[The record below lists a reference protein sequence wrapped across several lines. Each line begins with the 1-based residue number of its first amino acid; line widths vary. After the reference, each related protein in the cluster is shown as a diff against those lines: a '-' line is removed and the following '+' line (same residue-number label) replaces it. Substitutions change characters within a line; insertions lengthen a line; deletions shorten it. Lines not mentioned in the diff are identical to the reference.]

1 MIRRN
6 LASFVLVFF
15 ASSMFAQNINDAG
28 LWNAFSFSADIKSL
42 TPWKDPK
49 IFKGSK
55 VYINPEVRFDENL
68 SRLRNF
74 FTDIGAEKK
83 WSKFF
88 STSVEYRIGGR
99 REEDWYNLRR
109 RWSYGAQM
117 SFPFHDFKFSATTRC
132 QVARSS
138 SSDIDL
144 TSTWRQKFGVE
155 YSKWDDFSIQMSHE
169 LFFLPITLA
178 NTNWRSQFVLKYKLD
193 KSNALSVGYL
203 IQRNLTNAD
212 MDFVILTGYKWEFN
226 KKKEKSTPAVQ

>member
-1 MIRRN
+1 
-6 LASFVLVFF
+6 
-15 ASSMFAQNINDAG
+15 
-28 LWNAFSFSADIKSL
+28 
-42 TPWKDPK
+42 
-49 IFKGSK
+49 
-55 VYINPEVRFDENL
+55 
-68 SRLRNF
+68 
-74 FTDIGAEKK
+74 
-83 WSKFF
+83 
-88 STSVEYRIGGR
+88 
-99 REEDWYNLRR
+99 
-109 RWSYGAQM
+109 M
-117 SFPFHDFKFSATTRC
+117 SFPFYDFKFSATTRC

-155 YSKWDDFSIQMSHE
+155 YTKWDDFSIQMSHE

-203 IQRNLTNAD
+203 VQRDLTNAD

>member
-1 MIRRN
+1 MIRRKAA
-6 LASFVLVFF
+6 LVLFIIVHSFV
-15 ASSMFAQNINDAG
+15 SGQNMNDAG
-28 LWNAFSFSADIKSL
+28 IWNAFSVSSDVSDL

-49 IFKGSK
+49 ILKDLRIYF
-55 VYINPEVRFDENL
+55 NPEIRIDENF
-68 SRLRNF
+68 SRLNNF
-74 FTDIGAEKK
+74 FADLGTEKK
-83 WSKFF
+83 WSKFL

-109 RWSYGAQM
+109 RWSYGAQL

-132 QVARSS
+132 QIARSA

-144 TSTWRQKFGVE
+144 TSTWRQKFGIE
-155 YSKWDDFSIQMSHE
+155 YSKWDNFSIQMSHE
-169 LFFLPITLA
+169 LFFLPITLE

-193 KSNALSVGYL
+193 KSKALSIGYL
-203 IQRNLTNAD
+203 VQRDLTNAD

>member
-1 MIRRN
+1 MRRRK
-6 LASFVLVFF
+6 AALVFF
-15 ASSMFAQNINDAG
+15 MLVHSFVSAQNVNDAAM
-28 LWNAFSFSADIKSL
+28 WNAFSISSDLKDL

-49 IFKGSK
+49 IFKDLK
-55 VYINPEVRFDENL
+55 VSINPEVRFDENL

-74 FTDIGAEKK
+74 FSDIGAEKK
-83 WSKFF
+83 WSKFI

-109 RWSYGAQM
+109 RWSYGAQI
-117 SFPFHDFKFSATTRC
+117 SYPFHDFKFSATTRC

-155 YSKWDDFSIQMSHE
+155 YSKWDNFSIQMSHE
-169 LFFLPITLA
+169 LFFLPIILE

-203 IQRNLTNAD
+203 VQRDLTNAD

>member
-1 MIRRN
+1 MIRRKAA
-6 LASFVLVFF
+6 LVLFIIVHSFV
-15 ASSMFAQNINDAG
+15 SGQNMNDAG
-28 LWNAFSFSADIKSL
+28 MWNAFSVSSDVSDL

-49 IFKGSK
+49 ILKDLRIYF
-55 VYINPEVRFDENL
+55 NPEIRIDENF
-68 SRLRNF
+68 SRLNNF
-74 FTDIGAEKK
+74 FADLGTEKK
-83 WSKFF
+83 WSKFL

-109 RWSYGAQM
+109 RWSYGAQL

-132 QVARSS
+132 QIARSA

-144 TSTWRQKFGVE
+144 TSTWRQKFGIE
-155 YSKWDDFSIQMSHE
+155 YSKWDNFSIQMSHE
-169 LFFLPITLA
+169 LFFLPITLE

-193 KSNALSVGYL
+193 KSKALSIGYL
-203 IQRNLTNAD
+203 VQRDLTNAD